1 MSHIL
6 LVMRKVINCLTVEN
20 RQLGMAVTVKL
31 LFVELTTRKLNTK
44 PKKEMGTGGEKLHF
58 R

>member
-1 MSHIL
+1 
-6 LVMRKVINCLTVEN
+6 MRKVINCLTVEN